1 MENQIYRC
9 NRLLVRRRQ
18 ITSAL
23 PFLFN
28 VRWGWVRQNSLFL
41 ARLQQL
47 KFSRIQELVKVK
59 FAGRFSQRSFCLR
72 QVCYLIS
79 WADRMTKSLRRLV
92 LQLSAMKRYDF
103 GTVSKAQNLAEKLFF
118 WENSMFMLTFCQR
131 NDVTP
136 IKFNFACHIWYKTLS
151 WPVFF
156 CKRQHVIGWWPV
168 RHWNVF
174 GPMGL
179 FRVREFCT
187 FPPTI

>member
-9 NRLLVRRRQ
+9 NRLLVRRKQ

-118 WENSMFMLTFCQR
+118 G
-131 NDVTP
+131 
-136 IKFNFACHIWYKTLS
+136 KTQCLCWHS
-151 WPVFF
+151 V
-156 CKRQHVIGWWPV
+156 KEMTLHQSSSTLHAI
-168 RHWNVF
+168 F
-174 GPMGL
+174 GTRRCRGL
-179 FRVREFCT
+179 FFFVKGSTWSAGDPCDIECIWSHGT
-187 FPPTI
+187 F